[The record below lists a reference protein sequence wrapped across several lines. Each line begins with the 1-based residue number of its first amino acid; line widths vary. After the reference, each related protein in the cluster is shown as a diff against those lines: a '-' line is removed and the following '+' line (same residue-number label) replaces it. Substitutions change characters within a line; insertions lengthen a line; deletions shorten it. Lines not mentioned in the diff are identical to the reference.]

1 MFQDC
6 EPSFKRYL
14 RTWLRL
20 TAFKRRERHAVKSFT
35 IDDVFKRSREEPT
48 KRSKETSEF
57 VEILSRQNFLD
68 TKLIFVVLVAK
79 PMSLSKICHGCR
91 PTLQIQKN
99 D

>member
-14 RTWLRL
+14 RTWLRF
-20 TAFKRRERHAVKSFT
+20 TAFKRRGWHAMKSFT

-57 VEILSRQNFLD
+57 VEILSSQQF
-68 TKLIFVVLVAK
+68 
-79 PMSLSKICHGCR
+79 CR
-91 PTLQIQKN
+91 H
-99 D
+99 

>member
-20 TAFKRRERHAVKSFT
+20 TAVKRRQRHSLKSFT
-35 IDDVFKRSREEPT
+35 IDDVLKRSREEPT

-57 VEILSRQNFLD
+57 VEILSSQ
-68 TKLIFVVLVAK
+68 KLILVVLSRKTDVIK
-79 PMSLSKICHGCR
+79 
-91 PTLQIQKN
+91 
-99 D
+99 

>member
-20 TAFKRRERHAVKSFT
+20 TVFKRRERHALKSFT
-35 IDDVFKRSREEPT
+35 IDDVLKRSREEPT

-57 VEILSRQNFLD
+57 VEILSSQ
-68 TKLIFVVLVAK
+68 KLILVVLSRKTDVIK
-79 PMSLSKICHGCR
+79 
-91 PTLQIQKN
+91 
-99 D
+99 

>member
-1 MFQDC
+1 MCQDY

-14 RTWLRL
+14 RSWLSL

-57 VEILSRQNFLD
+57 IEILSSQQF
-68 TKLIFVVLVAK
+68 
-79 PMSLSKICHGCR
+79 CR
-91 PTLQIQKN
+91 H
-99 D
+99 